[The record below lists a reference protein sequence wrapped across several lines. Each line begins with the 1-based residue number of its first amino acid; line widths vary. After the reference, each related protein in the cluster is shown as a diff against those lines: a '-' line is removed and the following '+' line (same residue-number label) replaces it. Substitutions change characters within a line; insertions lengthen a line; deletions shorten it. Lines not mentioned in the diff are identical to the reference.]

1 MPDEMDVAVRL
12 IARKQGSF
20 GPLGKLNQKA
30 LGSLRLPVW
39 LIDSKPF
46 DRATAEIDWNGRR
59 RKVGVFGY
67 SGEAGS
73 IDVTDDVAFGA
84 NGHPTFAT
92 IRDQADELLGS
103 YAEALGFV
111 VP

>member
-12 IARKQGSF
+12 IARKQCSYVA
-20 GPLGKLNQKA
+20 LRKLNQKA
-30 LGSLRLPVW
+30 PESLQLPVY
-39 LIDSKPF
+39 LIDFDSF

-73 IDVTDDVAFGA
+73 IDVTDDVSFGA
-84 NGHPTFAT
+84 NGHPTFAS
-92 IRDQADELLGS
+92 IQDQADELLGS